1 MKNFNSETLI
11 SNKNNFL
18 ESAKNNYSEGS
29 LKTIQTLFHKVRPFE
44 ELFCKDLYDFNLIEL
59 KTFLASLR
67 SSKKTVISSNVSR
80 IRAYTDFAKENNLIT
95 VPSPGIQLIKNSD
108 FDEILFKAKYEG
120 KFVTCNELFKIVD
133 KLKNYQD
140 KVILV
145 LAWNGIMGEGYKDM
159 LSLKINQFNYKN
171 RCIKLKNGQ
180 RIRLDDK
187 SCTIIFNA
195 INECKYLTYKDGKDF
210 KTLNEDSPYI
220 IKGRKYDNY
229 TGEINPPLKENAIKR
244 RMMMFK
250 KILGVQYV
258 SNKSIWLSGIAWRLI
273 DIENK
278 THKDMT
284 LNNIMEYL
292 YLNDY
297 RSNPSDIKGIM
308 NLLKTKIERENKA
321 NNNV

>member
-1 MKNFNSETLI
+1 MKE
-11 SNKNNFL
+11 SNVENYSLNKSNFL
-18 ESAKNNYSEGS
+18 NASKSNYSEGS
-29 LKTIQTLFHKVRPFE
+29 LKTIQTLFHKVERFE
-44 ELFCKDLYDFNLIEL
+44 QLFNKDLYDFNLLEL

-80 IRAYTDFAKENNLIT
+80 IRAYTDYARSAGLIT
-95 VPSPGIQLIKNSD
+95 VDSPGIDLIKNSD
-108 FDEILFKAKYEG
+108 FDEILFKAKFEG
-120 KFVTCNELFKIVD
+120 KFVTYDELFEIVD

-159 LSLKINQFNYKN
+159 LTLKTSQFCYKN
-171 RCIKLKNGQ
+171 SILKLNNGQKLK
-180 RIRLDDK
+180 LDGK
-187 SCTIIFNA
+187 SSAIVYNA
-195 INECKYLTYKDGKDF
+195 INECKYLTYKDGKEF

-244 RMMMFK
+244 RMMMYK
-250 KILGVQYV
+250 KILGVQYI

-273 DIENK
+273 NLEK
-278 THKDMT
+278 KSGKEYS
-284 LNNIMEYL
+284 LNNITEYL
-292 YLNDY
+292 YLHDY

-308 NLLKTKIERENKA
+308 NLLKTKIQNETLDK
-321 NNNV
+321 

>member
-1 MKNFNSETLI
+1 MKGYNYDQMI
-11 SNKNNFL
+11 SNKLNFL
-18 ESAKNNYSEGS
+18 EAAKNDYSVGT
-29 LKTIQTLFHKVRPFE
+29 LKTIQTLFHKVEKFE
-44 ELFCKDLYDFNLIEL
+44 ELFNKDLCDFNILEL

-67 SSKKTVISSNVSR
+67 SSKTTVISSNVSR
-80 IRAYTDFAKENNLIT
+80 IRAYTDYAKKNNLTNIAT
-95 VPSPGIQLIKNSD
+95 PGVDLISNSD
-108 FDEILFKAKYEG
+108 FDEILFHAKYEG
-120 KFVTCNELFKIVD
+120 KFVTYTELFGIVD

-159 LSLKINQFNYKN
+159 LSLKATQFNYKTAT
-171 RCIKLKNGQ
+171 IKLANHNIK
-180 RIRLDDK
+180 LDDK
-187 SCTIIFNA
+187 SCDIINRA
-195 INECKYLTYKDGKDF
+195 ISECKYLTYKDGKDF

-250 KILGVQYV
+250 KILGVQYI

-273 DIENK
+273 ELERQSNK
-278 THKDMT
+278 VFT

-292 YLNDY
+292 YMHDY

-308 NLLKTKIERENKA
+308 KLLKLKIEQENQL
-321 NNNV
+321 